1 MVMKII
7 SVVCPFYNEEAI
19 LEKSVELMLH
29 NLEKLEEKWELI
41 IVNDGSNDSSLEIAR
56 ELENSHTNLKVCTY
70 TFNKGRGFAIRTG
83 IDQAKGGIVVTT
95 EIDSSWGD
103 DIVYRIVQAFKKKPD
118 ADMIIASPHLPE
130 GGYKNVPFKRVFLSK
145 YGNLIIRAS
154 LTNRLTMNTGMTR
167 GYLREKF
174 QVLPLDEDGKE
185 MHLEIINKAIAFN
198 YTIYEIP
205 ARLEWKTEK
214 LKTDKGGDRKS
225 SSKINNLIS
234 SHLMFSMGVAPFRYI
249 FPVSGILGTLSLVAF
264 GVAIYKLFTP
274 DPTIYWLITSF
285 FLALFGFVF
294 FGVGLLARQNR
305 EIMGELWRVRSLIQE
320 KEGYDS
326 SRIVD

>member
-1 MVMKII
+1 MISII
-7 SVVCPFYNEEAI
+7 CPFYNEEAI
-19 LEKSVELMLH
+19 LEKSVELMLR
-29 NLEKLEEKWELI
+29 NLDKLEAKWELI
-41 IVNDGSNDSSLEIAR
+41 IVNDGSTDGSLNIAK

-70 TFNKGRGFAIRTG
+70 TFNKGRGFAIRAG
-83 IDQAKGGIVVTT
+83 IAHAQGKIVVTT

-103 DIVYRIVQAFKKKPD
+103 YIVYRIVQAFKEHPD
-118 ADMIIASPHLPE
+118 ADMVIASPHLPE

-145 YGNLIIRAS
+145 FGNRIIRTS

-167 GYLREKF
+167 GYLRDKF
-174 QVLPLDEDGKE
+174 LALPLDEDGKE
-185 MHLEIINKAIAFN
+185 MHLEIVSKALAFN
-198 YTIYEIP
+198 YSIYEIP
-205 ARLEWKTEK
+205 AKIEWKTDK
-214 LKTDKGGDRKS
+214 LKTDEGKVRKS
-225 SSKINNLIS
+225 SSKINNLIG
-234 SHLMFSMGVAPFRYI
+234 SHLMFSMSVAPFRYI

-264 GVAIYKLFTP
+264 GIAIYKLFTP

-320 KEGYDS
+320 KEDYDS
-326 SRIVD
+326 SRIAD

>member
-1 MVMKII
+1 MQMI
-7 SVVCPFYNEEAI
+7 SVVCPFYNEESI
-19 LEKSVELMLH
+19 LEKSVKLMLH
-29 NLEKLEEKWELI
+29 NLDKLEEKWELI
-41 IVNDGSNDSSLEIAR
+41 IVNDGSTDSSLNIAR
-56 ELENSHTNLKVCTY
+56 ELEIGHPNLKVCSY
-70 TFNKGRGFAIRTG
+70 TFNKGRGFAIRAG
-83 IDQAKGGIVVTT
+83 IDHAKGKIVVTT

-103 DIVYRIVQAFKKKPD
+103 DIVYRIVQAFTIHPD

-130 GGYKNVPFKRVFLSK
+130 GGYKNVPFKGVFLSK

-174 QVLPLDEDGKE
+174 LGLPLEEDGKE
-185 MHLEIINKAIAFN
+185 MHLEIINKAIAFD

-205 ARLEWKTEK
+205 ATLEWKTEK
-214 LKTDKGGDRKS
+214 LKTGEGRDRKS
-225 SSKINNLIS
+225 SSRINSLIS

-249 FPVSGILGTLSLVAF
+249 FSVSGILGTLSLVAF
-264 GVAIYKLFTP
+264 GIAIYKLFTP

-305 EIMGELWRVRSLIQE
+305 EIMGELWRIRSIIQE

-326 SRIVD
+326 RRIAD